1 MQFSNY
7 LVSLQHDE
15 NYEMMSNP
23 VYTQNLTQPE
33 DFFIRKFD
41 DNPNIT
47 SIQLRMEEED
57 LESKLF
63 SLRDHENE
71 HRIQNFTRFRDYLT
85 LCRGGTLV
93 SIKISMIST
102 TIIDLIW
109 NCIMFDISFAFML

>member
-1 MQFSNY
+1 MLLFSNY
-7 LVSLQHDE
+7 LISLQHDE

-23 VYTQNLTQPE
+23 VYTQNLTLPE

-47 SIQLRMEEED
+47 SIQLRMEEAE

-63 SLRDHENE
+63 SLREHENE

-93 SIKISMIST
+93 SIKTS
-102 TIIDLIW
+102 LI
-109 NCIMFDISFAFML
+109 